1 MSSSLP
7 TQRDKLMNF
16 QTSEEMITAEI
27 QAPRAGQYL
36 IKSILSNVIKNLNGT

>member
-16 QTSEEMITAEI
+16 HTSEEMITAEI
-27 QAPRAGQYL
+27 QAARAGQYL
-36 IKSILSNVIKNLNGT
+36 TKSILSNVIKNLNGT